1 MTAHQYA
8 RLLIPQICQ
17 ESSGE
22 KQGRRRRRRRRRRAG
37 WIEGESGTDRCS
49 SENNRM
55 YGRGSVI
62 VGRQLLIG

>member
-22 KQGRRRRRRRRRRAG
+22 EQRRRRAG
-37 WIEGESGTDRCS
+37 WIEGESGTDRRS

-55 YGRGSVI
+55 NGRGSII